1 MLAALASPL
10 TQEPGITRLLVQA
23 IIGVILSIAGL
34 AFWSALMWLLFDQ
47 LIAPLRIKE
56 RTLLFLQ
63 LIETSAHHGQSI
75 ERRMVA
81 LSETSETG
89 LGPRFQSVA
98 AYLRK
103 GMSLGT
109 SLESEP
115 RFLPREVVAM
125 LKVGES
131 IGNLTKV
138 LPACRRVMEQ
148 AASKSQTAVNSS
160 VIILLVWPVAPFILW
175 ILSVFVLPKLMNIA
189 ADFETPMPAWIGTL
203 SNTSFAMTFVIVGL
217 WLLILFL
224 GMRIPGRTGFIPT
237 GFRPWADRFDL
248 RLPWRRHRME
258 RDFSSMLA
266 ILLDAEVPEAKA
278 VQMAAEGTGNNV
290 FIARAKSVLADL
302 QNGVELC
309 KALKRMDASGEFEWR
324 LRNASFPPEGF
335 QSALAGWHE
344 SLEAKAFQQEQT
356 FSQAVTT
363 TFILLNG
370 MMVGMSAM
378 SVFAF
383 IIAITEDVALW

>member
-10 TQEPGITRLLVQA
+10 TEEPGISRLLIQA

-34 AFWSALMWLLFDQ
+34 AFWSALIWLLFDQ

-75 ERRMVA
+75 ERRMA
-81 LSETSETG
+81 TLSETGETG

-98 AYLRK
+98 AYLSK

-109 SLESEP
+109 SLEGEP

-138 LPACRRVMEQ
+138 LPACRRVMER

-237 GFRPWADRFDL
+237 GFR
-248 RLPWRRHRME
+248 
-258 RDFSSMLA
+258 
-266 ILLDAEVPEAKA
+266 
-278 VQMAAEGTGNNV
+278 
-290 FIARAKSVLADL
+290 
-302 QNGVELC
+302 
-309 KALKRMDASGEFEWR
+309 
-324 LRNASFPPEGF
+324 
-335 QSALAGWHE
+335 
-344 SLEAKAFQQEQT
+344 
-356 FSQAVTT
+356 
-363 TFILLNG
+363 
-370 MMVGMSAM
+370 
-378 SVFAF
+378 
-383 IIAITEDVALW
+383 

>member
-1 MLAALASPL
+1 
-10 TQEPGITRLLVQA
+10 
-23 IIGVILSIAGL
+23 
-34 AFWSALMWLLFDQ
+34 
-47 LIAPLRIKE
+47 
-56 RTLLFLQ
+56 
-63 LIETSAHHGQSI
+63 
-75 ERRMVA
+75 
-81 LSETSETG
+81 
-89 LGPRFQSVA
+89 
-98 AYLRK
+98 
-103 GMSLGT
+103 
-109 SLESEP
+109 
-115 RFLPREVVAM
+115 

-138 LPACRRVMEQ
+138 LPACRRVMER

-160 VIILLVWPVAPFILW
+160 VIILLVWPVAPIILW
-175 ILSVFVLPKLMNIA
+175 VLSIFVLPKLMSIA
-189 ADFETPMPAWIGTL
+189 ADFETPMPPWIGTL
-203 SNTSFAMTFVIVGL
+203 SSMSFAMTFVIVGL
-217 WLLILFL
+217 WLLILLL

-237 GFRPWADRFDL
+237 GVRPWADGLDL
-248 RLPWRRHRME
+248 RIPWRRHRLE

-266 ILLDAEVPEAKA
+266 ILLDAEVPEANA
-278 VQMAAEGTGNNV
+278 VQMAAESTGNAV
-290 FIARAKSVLADL
+290 FIARSKSVLADL

-363 TFILLNG
+363 SFILLNG
-370 MMVGMSAM
+370 LMVGMSAM
-378 SVFAF
+378 SIFAF